1 MAKRFAERARLD
13 LSEVNKEVLKDWN
26 AEDVFHKSE
35 TEREGCP
42 SFIFFEGPP
51 SANGHPGIHHVMAR
65 TLKDTINRYKTMQGF
80 QVKRKA
86 GWERFE
92 DIRESAQKWIP
103 FVKEQENPDFI
114 IGLLHSGMD
123 EGIVTPE
130 YHENAVRETVSSV
143 DGFDLVLYGHDHH
156 SNMEEIESPSG
167 KSVMCVNAGSYAY
180 SVAEIKLKFSLD
192 DDGKVV
198 KHDIDPSIKYIGT
211 INNLHAA
218 EFKRHFKKDF
228 KEVKDYASRLV
239 GRFTAGVNISDA
251 YFGPSAYI
259 DFIQYLLLQASGAD
273 ISLMAPLFFNASIDA
288 GEIHVSDLFNLYRF
302 EDCIYTLCLTGK
314 EIKNYLEMSYANWTN
329 QMHSIDDNLLL
340 LSPMKS
346 NPERMGFTNF
356 IFNFDSAAGIIY
368 EVDVTRP
375 QGEKITIKR
384 MHPPCFPLG

>member
-1 MAKRFAERARLD
+1 M
-13 LSEVNKEVLKDWN
+13 
-26 AEDVFHKSE
+26 
-35 TEREGCP
+35 
-42 SFIFFEGPP
+42 
-51 SANGHPGIHHVMAR
+51 
-65 TLKDTINRYKTMQGF
+65 
-80 QVKRKA
+80 
-86 GWERFE
+86 
-92 DIRESAQKWIP
+92 
-103 FVKEQENPDFI
+103 
-114 IGLLHSGMD
+114 
-123 EGIVTPE
+123 
-130 YHENAVRETVSSV
+130 
-143 DGFDLVLYGHDHH
+143 
-156 SNMEEIESPSG
+156 
-167 KSVMCVNAGSYAY
+167 
-180 SVAEIKLKFSLD
+180 
-192 DDGKVV
+192 
-198 KHDIDPSIKYIGT
+198 
-211 INNLHAA
+211 
-218 EFKRHFKKDF
+218 
-228 KEVKDYASRLV
+228 KDYASRLV

-384 MHPPCFPLG
+384 MADGRPFSANAEYLVAMTAYRANGGGELLTKGAGLSKEEIKKRIIEYSEHDIRHYIMEYIQQHHDVEPHPLHHWRFVPEEWVKAAEQRDRQLLFNKPSDNDNSSIQLD